1 MDARYTFNIGNV
13 KATLSGNIYN
23 VLDQEYITD
32 ALDGANH
39 DWKTAYGIFYG
50 FGRTFNVRLK
60 VNF

>member
-1 MDARYTFNIGNV
+1 MQQRFMKLHGVYP
-13 KATLSGNIYN
+13 LSGNIYN